1 MLEIVNEAQG
11 SIESPKKHRFCRQ
24 KILAVYR
31 RFRAINLPKSAGIE
45 QLIAAP
51 G

>member
-1 MLEIVNEAQG
+1 MRYEVQLRAQKSAG
-11 SIESPKKHRFCRQ
+11 FAAK
-24 KILAVYR
+24 KILAVQR

>member
-1 MLEIVNEAQG
+1 MRSEVQLRAQNSAG
-11 SIESPKKHRFCRQ
+11 FVAKKVF
-24 KILAVYR
+24 AVYL
-31 RFRAINLPKSAGIE
+31 RFRAINLPKSADIE